1 MQIIAMNTLTRTLS
15 YIILTGASLN
25 ALSQENICFS
35 PDVKTLQV
43 KANGAWGEAPVMLL
57 AHGQHVEIS
66 FDFLQ
71 AEYERFT
78 YFITHCNAD
87 WQQSELLTSEYMTGF
102 NDSRIEDYE
111 PAIGTEMK
119 YCHYKLCLP
128 NADNQLLVSGNYK
141 VTIYSDDSEV
151 AQACFSVI
159 EPKVNIDISVSA
171 NTDIDTYDSHQQ
183 LSFAVNYRGLNSA
196 NPINEFKYLVM
207 QNRRWDTHVS
217 DLRPSYMQ
225 VNKLVF
231 DHNRSLIFNAGN
243 EYRRFEILDAYV
255 PTMRVDHMEFDDTY
269 YHAYLFTDEQ
279 RRNYLYDED
288 QNGRF
293 LLRNSDD
300 DDVNTSCDYFMTH
313 FTLQMPQVAEG
324 DVYLFG
330 DLSSNRIDPN
340 YKMQYNII
348 DHQYE
353 LTVPLKQGAYN
364 YMYMT
369 AASEDSPAM
378 TRPCEGDFHQT
389 ENEYSVYVYHR
400 TFGQRYDKLVGFK
413 SINFKE

>member
-1 MQIIAMNTLTRTLS
+1 MVHGAKPLS
-15 YIILTGASLN
+15 CSLPTD
-25 ALSQENICFS
+25 S
-35 PDVKTLQV
+35 
-43 KANGAWGEAPVMLL
+43 
-57 AHGQHVEIS
+57 S

-78 YFITHCNAD
+78 YSITHCNAD

-217 DLRPSYMQ
+217 DIRPSYMQ

-288 QNGRF
+288 QDGRF

-300 DDVNTSCDYFMTH
+300 DDVDTACDYFMTH